1 MAIGDWHKRMMGGAK
16 GLIAQPPIGVDF
28 GVGALKVLQI
38 ATGDSPGLVGA
49 ACLPTP
55 DDLLHDPVRRLA
67 FQVDAFPT
75 LMKQAAFKTRRAA
88 CAIPAGHSFCKHMQF
103 QMEAGVAS
111 GSLVKSAISTQ
122 LGCDPSMLVF
132 RHVEVGPVGKS
143 NKTEVIGMAAARET
157 IDRLMGALK
166 AAKLEPVGMHSEHHA
181 LLRAF
186 DSITRRTED
195 NAVTTLYLDIGAG
208 TTKVAIA
215 HGRELV
221 FARTIELGG
230 RNLDQAVARQLKL
243 GAAEGRAHRLAM
255 LELGVPARA
264 AQPAQAA
271 APQESGMAVLS
282 AGLRQAGE
290 SGALLAPDHAGA
302 ALMEDRRVGA
312 APPGLQELAGR
323 SAGPMRVDL
332 SEPLE
337 ILTDEISMCLRYHE
351 SLFDGRKVDRTVFV
365 GGEAR
370 HVALCQHIART
381 LKLPAKVGDP
391 MASISRSGREPCAGV
406 DFTVAQP
413 GWAVALGL
421 CLSPTDL

>member
-1 MAIGDWHKRMMGGAK
+1 MAIADWHKRMMGGAK

-38 ATGDSPGLVGA
+38 ATGDAPGLVAA

-55 DDLLHDPVRRLA
+55 DDLLHDPVKRLSY
-67 FQVDAFPT
+67 QVDAFPT
-75 LMKQAAFKTRRAA
+75 LMKQVAPKTKRAA

-103 QMEAGVAS
+103 QMEAGVSS

-132 RHVEVGPVGKS
+132 RHVEVGQAGKS

-195 NAVTTLYLDIGAG
+195 DAVTSLYLDIGAG

-215 HGRELV
+215 QGRELV

-230 RNLDQAVARQLKL
+230 RHLDQAVAKQLKL
-243 GAAEGRAHRLAM
+243 GLGEARAHRLAM
-255 LELGVPARA
+255 SELGSPARA
-264 AQPAQAA
+264 AQPAVA
-271 APQESGMAVLS
+271 QESGTAVLS
-282 AGLRQAGE
+282 AGLRQSGGNGE
-290 SGALLAPDHAGA
+290 LHAEAPA
-302 ALMEDRRVGA
+302 ALMEDRRAGGT
-312 APPGLQELAGR
+312 PPGMHELPGR
-323 SAGPMRVDL
+323 GTGAMRVDI

-337 ILTDEISMCLRYHE
+337 ILTDEVSMCLRYHE
-351 SLFDGRKVDRTVFV
+351 SLFEGRKVDRTVFV

-391 MASISRSGREPCAGV
+391 MASIVRSGREPCAGV
-406 DFTVAQP
+406 DFTAAQP